1 MGRQTISSKF
11 DMFLLLAYYPQT
23 ESHFTEPEHS
33 KTYIQ
38 TKFKGICALVS
49 VFGASGVTGGARRVY
64 MGLNLFGRTGFPYSL
79 DFFIGPRGKSEY
91 VR

>member
-33 KTYIQ
+33 KTYLQ
-38 TKFKGICALVS
+38 TKYKGISALVS
-49 VFGASGVTGGARRVY
+49 VYGVTGGARRVY
-64 MGLNLFGRTGFPYSL
+64 MGLNLSHFWQNWFAIQPG
-79 DFFIGPRGKSEY
+79 FFIGPRGKSKD